1 MDTLK
6 DFVRPEVI
14 WFLIGIVLLVLEF
27 ILPGLIVAFFGAG
40 ACIVGV
46 LCLVSDYVQ
55 GSINAQLVIFIASSV
70 SLLLLLRKWLKAIF
84 VGHVAST
91 QDISENLK
99 EFIGEKA
106 VVKREI
112 TPKAGGKI
120 EFHGTDWEAQADQT
134 IPEGTVVEIVGKDNI
149 TLKVKPL

>member
-6 DFVRPEVI
+6 DLIRPEVI

-40 ACIVGV
+40 ACMVGV

-55 GSINAQLVIFIASSV
+55 GSINAQLVIFIVSSV
-70 SLLLLLRKWLKAIF
+70 LLLLLLRKWLKAVF
-84 VGHVAST
+84 VGHVVSR
-91 QDISENLK
+91 QDTSENLR

-134 IPEGTVVEIVGKDNI
+134 IPEGTVVEIVGKDNL
-149 TLKVKPL
+149 TLKVKAL

>member
-6 DFVRPEVI
+6 DLIRPEVI

-55 GSINAQLVIFIASSV
+55 GSINAQLVIFIVSSV
-70 SLLLLLRKWLKAIF
+70 LLLLLLRKWLKAVF
-84 VGHVAST
+84 VGHVVSR
-91 QDISENLK
+91 QDTSENLR

-134 IPEGTVVEIVGKDNI
+134 IPEGTVVEIVGKDNL
-149 TLKVKPL
+149 TLKVKAL